1 MSAWPR
7 HLVALATYGALA
19 SCGGAGEEP
28 SAAQPDAVSPLAVLS
43 CEYPD
48 TEQTRLVV
56 CDSADRGCFEIARR
70 LFARVCWIEPTG
82 ASVHAGSVDDLVMR
96 HRLECAG
103 HWRAGYWLKG
113 DDCV

>member
-7 HLVALATYGALA
+7 HVVAMTTCGALA
-19 SCGGAGEEP
+19 SCGGADPGE
-28 SAAQPDAVSPLAVLS
+28 ADAGRVSPLAVLS

-48 TEQTRLVV
+48 NEQTRLVV
-56 CDSADRGCFEIARR
+56 CAGTDAGCFEAARR
-70 LFARVCWIEPTG
+70 MFARVCWIEPTG
-82 ASVHAGSVDDLVMR
+82 ASVHAGPVDDLVMR

>member
-7 HLVALATYGALA
+7 HLVALATCGTLA
-19 SCGGAGEEP
+19 SCGGVGDT
-28 SAAQPDAVSPLAVLS
+28 DADRISPLAVLS

-56 CDSADRGCFEIARR
+56 CAGTDVGCFEAARR
-70 LFARVCWIEPTG
+70 AFARVCWIEPTG
-82 ASVHAGSVDDLVMR
+82 ASVHAGPVDDLVMR